1 MEEGYEMTAE
11 WACTALV
18 CAIKSLRVDIPEAD
32 MNNGEALMECRV
44 QYSENLR
51 LLVEVCRE
59 YDFTANNLAD
69 QRDRRQEKRTALD
82 NAKNRYQA
90 RRDSGALD
98 IALGELET
106 KVHAPATMSDEAM
119 ALRDELNN
127 IHLLKASL
135 IEVDTDINAKQ
146 LTLNNRKAEI
156 ESRRNAL
163 ATPPHAVDPKLQ
175 DRINEANRIYREKLR
190 DELNNAEKAMRDHD
204 VHISAM
210 TEIGNH
216 SALIV
221 SVTRAREIAKEMELE
236 KYQQMLAE
244 KQAAELQARA
254 AENVAAIEQ
263 ALREQHAEHER
274 ILEQRRNIN
283 ITYEP
288 VVNTEVNVLTE
299 FD

>member
-1 MEEGYEMTAE
+1 M
-11 WACTALV
+11 
-18 CAIKSLRVDIPEAD
+18 
-32 MNNGEALMECRV
+32 
-44 QYSENLR
+44 
-51 LLVEVCRE
+51 
-59 YDFTANNLAD
+59 
-69 QRDRRQEKRTALD
+69 
-82 NAKNRYQA
+82 
-90 RRDSGALD
+90 
-98 IALGELET
+98 
-106 KVHAPATMSDEAM
+106 
-119 ALRDELNN
+119 
-127 IHLLKASL
+127 
-135 IEVDTDINAKQ
+135 
-146 LTLNNRKAEI
+146 
-156 ESRRNAL
+156 
-163 ATPPHAVDPKLQ
+163 DPKLQ